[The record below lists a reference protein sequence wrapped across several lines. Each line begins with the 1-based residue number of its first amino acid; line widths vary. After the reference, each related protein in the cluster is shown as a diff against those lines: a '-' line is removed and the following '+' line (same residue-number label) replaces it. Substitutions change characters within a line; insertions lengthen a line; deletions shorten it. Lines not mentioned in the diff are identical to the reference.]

1 MPEWLRVYLSGVLMG
16 AADIVPGVSGGTIAF
31 IVGIYDRLIGALSQ
45 VNGEA
50 LKLLRQRNLK
60 GVWQHFDGTFL
71 LVLVLGI
78 GSSIFTL
85 AGVMSELLANSPIL
99 LWSFFFGLI
108 LASAYILLKMIP
120 QKHSTTWLL
129 MLLGGVVG
137 AVLSLLVPTQ
147 VTVNTPMVFF
157 SGVIAICAMIL
168 PGISGSFIL
177 LMLGMY
183 GYVITAI
190 KTLDLFTIAVFA
202 AGAVVGL
209 LSFAKVLNYLLHQHR
224 SHTLALLTGIMLGAL
239 VKVWPWKM
247 TLETIQVGDKTIP
260 AVEARMLPWQLPE
273 FQMIGDLLIPL
284 VLMLLGAGLVILLEK
299 VSSRK

>member
-50 LKLLRQRNLK
+50 LRLLRQRNFK
-60 GVWQHFDGTFL
+60 GIWQHFDGTFL

-120 QKHSTTWLL
+120 QKHSATWFL
-129 MLLGGVVG
+129 MLLGVVIG
-137 AVLSLLVPTQ
+137 AILSLLVPTQ

-183 GYVITAI
+183 GLCDY
-190 KTLDLFTIAVFA
+190 
-202 AGAVVGL
+202 
-209 LSFAKVLNYLLHQHR
+209 
-224 SHTLALLTGIMLGAL
+224 
-239 VKVWPWKM
+239 
-247 TLETIQVGDKTIP
+247 GDKDTGSIYHSS
-260 AVEARMLPWQLPE
+260 VCRRRFGWT
-273 FQMIGDLLIPL
+273 
-284 VLMLLGAGLVILLEK
+284 VIIRESAKLFAT
-299 VSSRK
+299 SAP